1 MYGGKMEKFTKKG
14 NILNVVL
21 YIAFLLV
28 YLITLLLYGMGH
40 PISRYRYFF
49 LAAAII
55 VRIYNC
61 IC

>member
-1 MYGGKMEKFTKKG
+1 MEKATKKG
-14 NILNVVL
+14 KILNVVL

-40 PISRYRYFF
+40 PVSRYRYFF
-49 LAAAII
+49 LAMAII